1 MNSQEIR
8 NATINNTAVLVYFF
22 NNGCAPCKVLRPK
35 VQVLLETEFPE
46 MQFILIDTEN
56 SPSTAAEYGVFSS
69 PTIIVFF
76 ENKEYIRE
84 SKNIS
89 ISELQSKIDRFYSMI
104 Y

>member
-1 MNSQEIR
+1 MNTQDIR
-8 NATINNTAVLVYFF
+8 NTTINNKAVLLYFF
-22 NNGCAPCKVLRPK
+22 NNGCAPCRVLRPK
-35 VQVLLETEFPE
+35 IQELIENEFPE
-46 MQFILIDTEN
+46 MHFILIDTVN
-56 SPSTAAEYGVFSS
+56 FPSTAAEYGVFSS

-89 ISELQSKIDRFYSMI
+89 ISELYTKIDRFYSMI